1 MNLRWKG
8 GEIMEN
14 TIAITILKELREFK
28 AENNKRWEENDK
40 TLQEMN
46 ERIVELEESR
56 KKDRKDILEI
66 LDIMQNMINKQFT
79 EMREYDNAKFEKIFA
94 TQRLSDI
101 EEEQFRKIINIHD
114 KRLNFYNARLEYL
127 EEWKEQ
133 FDLGEYTAV

>member
-1 MNLRWKG
+1 
-8 GEIMEN
+8 MEN